1 MHINLILRIPL
12 ENLWLWCSLISCTQD
27 SIFWGKSNLRLIWQN
42 FVFLSKILPQAAD
55 FFLTDISVMSAL
67 LWNAASGR
75 RKARPS
81 NPWEGLWSIFISGDN
96 PLPPSSF
103 PRTGFTRWSNHHDM
117 VTKIS
122 CIDLI
127 FQDIRPHA
135 ARWVLKLVIHIAH
148 FYVKACL
155 DVVSLTNPHSAPIY
169 PDYTTKEYYHHKS
182 LSTKQKSGHPVFRT
196 FLFKILTQL

>member
-135 ARWVLKLVIHIAH
+135 ARWVLKLFIHIAH

-155 DVVSLTNPHSAPIY
+155 DVVILTNRHSAPI
-169 PDYTTKEYYHHKS
+169 
-182 LSTKQKSGHPVFRT
+182 
-196 FLFKILTQL
+196 